1 MEDNRKVRTRFA
13 PSPTGFIHVGNLRT
27 ALYAYLLAKKND
39 GDFLLRIEDTDQARL
54 VPGSIEKILEIL
66 AWVNLKVDEG
76 VVAER
81 EGQLEQKGE
90 QGPYVQ
96 SERLELYQK
105 YAEQLVEAGHAYHC
119 FCSKERLA
127 KLREEQQARREAPMY
142 DKHCLNLSKEEVAEK
157 LNEGQSHVIR
167 LNVPDGKPIE
177 FEDAVYGKIS
187 IKSETVDDQVLIK
200 ADGFP
205 TYHLAVVVD
214 DHLMKISHVVRGE
227 DWLPSA
233 PKHVLLYD
241 FLGWAR
247 PQFVHVPNILGENH
261 KKLSKRSGDVS
272 VEEFRRKG
280 YLPEALVNFIALL
293 GWNPKTEQEH
303 FSLSELEK
311 VFDPKGLHKA
321 GAVFD
326 CKKLDWMN
334 AHYIKQKDEQALLE
348 LCRPYLDEYLA
359 ENGLSVDEAQ
369 LLKVVKIEKERMKK
383 LSDITENIEFYFRS
397 PDFDEKM
404 LFWKEMTK
412 EELVDSLERSQQ
424 VLDSIAESDF
434 QIEQLQEKLLEE
446 AGDDRGSLLWPL
458 RVALSGKEKSP
469 SPFEIAWAVG
479 KEEALKRVATAIE
492 SQAK

>member
-54 VPGSIEKILEIL
+54 VPGSIEKILETL

-90 QGPYVQ
+90 RGPYVQ

-157 LNEGQSHVIR
+157 LNQGQSHVIR
-167 LNVPDGKPIE
+167 LNVPSGEPIE

-241 FLGWAR
+241 FFGWAR

-280 YLPEALVNFIALL
+280 YLSEALVNFIALL

-326 CKKLDWMN
+326 YKKLDWMN
-334 AHYIKQKDEQALLE
+334 AHYIKQKDEQVLLE
-348 LCRPYLDEYLA
+348 LCRPYLDGYLA
-359 ENGLSVDEAQ
+359 ENGLSADEAQ
-369 LLKVVKIEKERMKK
+369 LLKVVNIEKGRMKK

-397 PDFDEKM
+397 PDLDAQM

-412 EELVDSLERSQQ
+412 EELVDSLKRSRQ

-434 QIEQLQEKLLEE
+434 QIEQLQERLLEE

-492 SQAK
+492 SQSK